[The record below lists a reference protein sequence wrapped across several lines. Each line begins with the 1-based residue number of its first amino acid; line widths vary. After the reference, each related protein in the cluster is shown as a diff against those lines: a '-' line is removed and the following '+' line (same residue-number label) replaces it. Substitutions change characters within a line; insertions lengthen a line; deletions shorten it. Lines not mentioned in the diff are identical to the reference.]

1 MLRKLAVI
9 SAALLAAG
17 AAACS
22 HGDSR
27 FPALADEYVYTSL
40 SFSPSGATQVGLHVF
55 VDPKSKD
62 TLRLDAMLD
71 DYSPASLDRQR
82 AYLRD
87 AATRLAAIRR
97 DRLDPQTQA
106 DYDLLS
112 NAMKFASFNLD
123 SERFYQRRPQLYPEV
138 LGSALFAN
146 ISLEYADTAARAR
159 DLTTRVEKIPAFIE
173 VAVGN
178 LDASNE
184 VYRKVAL
191 EEMGGVVDLIK
202 GVGAAFVK
210 GTPSEAP
217 YRVAQA
223 PALAAIAHYVAFV
236 RDTLPGKASFD
247 WRMGRSM
254 FEQKWRYYL
263 QAWVTP
269 EEMLK
274 SAEDSMRTIRHEML
288 LLAGPLHDSWFPGHR
303 HSGDSA
309 AVLNA
314 IVGEVLARIGQEHA
328 NRDSLVEVGRQTVAD
343 LEKFVVDHHVLSQT
357 DFSNLKVIPTPVFER
372 GTYGVGGAVFA
383 PALQPNLSAF
393 YWVTP
398 IPKEW
403 PVAQAEAK
411 LREYNRYKMLSLTIH
426 EAMPGHIV
434 QGDYAN
440 RVTPEWRRLL
450 RAVYGT
456 NTYIEGWAVYAEQ
469 MMEELGE
476 NGGSAVKAHLVA
488 LKADLRMY
496 ANVIIDVRLHTM
508 NMDGDSAVALMVR
521 DAFQE
526 RPEAVAKLQRAQ
538 LDYVQLNTYPVG
550 VREWWDFRR
559 AAEQQEGKAFN
570 LCRFHDAVLSYGPIP
585 VPAVR
590 KLYFAK
596 VAPTAAMP
604 ASRCE
609 TAGS

>member
-1 MLRKLAVI
+1 MSRQSLAALAV
-9 SAALLAAG
+9 LAVA

-22 HGDSR
+22 RTDTR
-27 FPALADEYVYTSL
+27 FPALATEFVYTSL
-40 SFSPSGATQVGLHVF
+40 SFAPSNATQVGLHTF
-55 VDPKSKD
+55 VDPKTGD

-71 DYSPASLDRQR
+71 NFSPAALDHQR
-82 AYLRD
+82 AYYRGF
-87 AATRLAAIRR
+87 AA
-97 DRLDPQTQA
+97 RLDSIPRARLDAQTQA

-112 NAMKFASFNLD
+112 NAVKFARFSLD
-123 SERFYQRRPQLYPEV
+123 SERFFHRRPQLYPEV
-138 LGSALFAN
+138 LGNALFAN

-159 DLTTRVEKIPAFIE
+159 DLAARLAAVPVFVER
-173 VAVGN
+173 AVLN
-178 LDASNE
+178 LDASND

-191 EEMGGVVDLIK
+191 EELAGVVDLIN
-202 GVGAAFVK
+202 GPGAAFVK
-210 GTPSEAP
+210 GTPAESA
-217 YRVAQA
+217 YRAAQG
-223 PALAAIAHYVAFV
+223 PALAALAHYAVFV
-236 RDTLPGKASFD
+236 RDTLPKRGAAD

-254 FEQKWRYYL
+254 FAQKWAYYL
-263 QAWVTP
+263 QASVTP
-269 EEMLK
+269 DEMLQ
-274 SAEDSMRTIRHEML
+274 SAEDSMRAIRGEML
-288 LLAGPLHDSWFPGHR
+288 ALAQPLHDAWFPGHR
-303 HSGDSA
+303 HTGDSA

-314 IVGEVLARIGQEHA
+314 VVGEVLARIGQDHT
-328 NRDSLVEVGRQTVAD
+328 NRDSLVEVGQRTVAD
-343 LEKFVVDHHVLSQT
+343 LEKFVVDHRILSQT
-357 DFSNLKVIPTPVFER
+357 DFSNVRVIPTPPFMR

-383 PALQPNLSAF
+383 PALQPKLSSF

-403 PVAQAEAK
+403 PAADAEAK

-426 EAMPGHIV
+426 EAMPGHLV

-469 MMEELGE
+469 MMEAMGE
-476 NGGSAVKAHLVA
+476 NGGDAVQAHLVA

-496 ANVIIDVRLHTM
+496 ANVIIDVRLHTRGM
-508 NMDGDSAVALMVR
+508 NGDSAVALMTR

-526 RPEAVAKLQRAQ
+526 RPEAVAKLQRAE

-559 AAEQQEGKAFN
+559 AAEAKEGKGFN
-570 LCRFHDAVLSYGPIP
+570 LCRFHDTVLSYGPIS

-590 KLYFAK
+590 ALYFAH
-596 VAPTAAMP
+596 VAPTATMP
-604 ASRCE
+604 PSRCE
-609 TAGS
+609 AAGS